1 MTNDMTSLEEAKCFL
16 AAFSPSSMVGFGICD
31 RQLRY
36 LWINRTLA
44 ASNGISVEA
53 HLGNTVR
60 DILGEVA
67 LTVEPA
73 FQRAL
78 VTGNIVSKE
87 IAGEVPTRQ
96 SVVHWIASYFPL
108 RASGTRVLHMG
119 GIAIEVTELKRLDR
133 FCRRLS
139 YDLARRGDKA
149 SWRVAQELCDSLDQ
163 YFAALT
169 TSMGMLQR
177 NIWQL
182 DKSVDKQLPPT
193 MELLEKRLHEMR
205 TLASSLGDLMPVEC
219 APEQCRP

>member
-1 MTNDMTSLEEAKCFL
+1 L
-16 AAFSPSSMVGFGICD
+16 
-31 RQLRY
+31 
-36 LWINRTLA
+36 
-44 ASNGISVEA
+44 
-53 HLGNTVR
+53 
-60 DILGEVA
+60 
-67 LTVEPA
+67 LT
-73 FQRAL
+73 
-78 VTGNIVSKE
+78 GDIVSRE

-108 RASGTRVLHMG
+108 RASGTRVLHIG

-139 YDLARRGDKA
+139 YDLARRGDTA
-149 SWRVAQELCDSLDQ
+149 RGRVAQELCDSLDQ

-205 TLASSLGDLMPVEC
+205 TLASSLCDLMPVDC
-219 APEQCRP
+219 TPEQCRP